1 MGGGIYDANVA
12 LVADQELPARPRP
25 RRLGARRA
33 SLASVAA
40 LGLMCVLPA
49 CGVATDAPGHD
60 HASSAQ
66 GASVVGNSTLDHAGV
81 AKITADRSARFDFSS
96 GTLTRNAVGLGQGL
110 QSPMVDLRGTGMMD
124 LRISAPQG
132 EITARTDV
140 LNALVYDGKD
150 TVDELSFF
158 LTTESKDEYIAAVR
172 AAVTDYGIDQARV
185 EEWIRGLNDHPTG
198 RHYSALPP
206 GYKTGLEVIY
216 DLRFDY
222 DKKVQVIIV
231 TVGPKP

>member
-1 MGGGIYDANVA
+1 MG
-12 LVADQELPARPRP
+12 
-25 RRLGARRA
+25 
-33 SLASVAA
+33 
-40 LGLMCVLPA
+40 VLPA
-49 CGVATDAPGHD
+49 CGVATDTPGHD
-60 HASSAQ
+60 HTSSTQ
-66 GASVVGNSTLDHAGV
+66 GTPVLGNSTLDQAGI

-96 GTLTRNAVGLGQGL
+96 GTLTRNAVGLGPGL
-110 QSPMVDLRGTGMMD
+110 QSPMVDLRGTGKMD

-140 LNALVYDGKD
+140 LNALVHDGKD
-150 TVDELSFF
+150 TVDELSYF

-231 TVGPKP
+231 TVSPKP

>member
-1 MGGGIYDANVA
+1 M
-12 LVADQELPARPRP
+12 
-25 RRLGARRA
+25 
-33 SLASVAA
+33 S
-40 LGLMCVLPA
+40 
-49 CGVATDAPGHD
+49 
-60 HASSAQ
+60 
-66 GASVVGNSTLDHAGV
+66 GNSTLDEAG
-81 AKITADRSARFDFSS
+81 ITRIKTDRSARFDFSS
-96 GTLTRNAVGLGQGL
+96 GTLTRSAVGLGPGL
-110 QSPMVDLRGTGMMD
+110 QSPMVDLRGTGKMD

-132 EITARTDV
+132 EITAQTDV
-140 LNALVYDGKD
+140 LNALVHDGKD
-150 TVDELSFF
+150 TVDELSYF

-185 EEWIRGLNDHPTG
+185 EEWIRGLDDHPTG

-231 TVGPKP
+231 TVSPKP